1 MAGFHE
7 GFNLYN
13 LGFTGGILGAVI
25 TSILKLYNFQIT
37 PQRIISTEF
46 DLALKVICSSVFLAL
61 IIIGFFI
68 NNSSFKGYMEI
79 LKDSGLKSD
88 FVKKYGFG
96 LTFINMG
103 IMGFV
108 ATGFVIL
115 IGETLNGPLLAG
127 ILTVVGFSAYGK
139 HFKNTI
145 PILIGVY
152 NCRLR
157 KLYQWIYSSIIRS
170 IWYLISSYNWCI
182 WNYLGSN
189 CWLATS
195 CCCSKY
201 WNCSWWIKFI

>member
-108 ATGFVIL
+108 ATGL
-115 IGETLNGPLLAG
+115 
-127 ILTVVGFSAYGK
+127 
-139 HFKNTI
+139 
-145 PILIGVY
+145 
-152 NCRLR
+152 
-157 KLYQWIYSSIIRS
+157 
-170 IWYLISSYNWCI
+170 
-182 WNYLGSN
+182 
-189 CWLATS
+189 
-195 CCCSKY
+195 
-201 WNCSWWIKFI
+201 